1 MTQTPIAPLAGV
13 RVLELGNYIAA
24 PTAGRLLADFGAE
37 VIKVERPGTGDEL
50 RNWRLYKGD
59 TSMLYRT
66 LNRNKKSVV
75 LDLRTEAGREAV
87 LELAAKSDILLE
99 NFRPGTLEKW
109 GLGPEVLNEAN
120 PDLIITRVSAF
131 GQTGPLSARP
141 GFAAVAEAYG
151 GFRNLVGD
159 PDRPPVRVGVSIGD
173 SIAGLYAAFGS
184 MMSLYQREARRRMAG
199 PVGEVADRATPGAA
213 GEGNGLPLSERIIDV
228 ALNEAMFS
236 MMESLIPD
244 YSAYGIER
252 QRTGGRMEGI
262 APSNAYFCND
272 GSSIVV
278 AGNGDSIFQRYME
291 TIGRPDLGADPTL
304 QSNAG
309 RWARREE
316 LDQAIGEWT
325 VKLSAAEALAA
336 LEAAGVPAG
345 PIYTAADICT
355 DSQYAA
361 RNMIQKFDVSTGEET
376 LSDVGFPGI
385 VPVIGGQSLP
395 IRNLGPDLG
404 ENTDE
409 ILGGLLN
416 MDPAHIAAASG
427 KNTTQ
432 RREEA
437 LQP

>member
-1 MTQTPIAPLAGV
+1 MILIRNRVAPLEGV

-24 PTAGRLLADFGAE
+24 PTAGRMLADFGAE

-50 RNWRLYKGD
+50 RNWRLHKGD

-66 LNRNKKSVV
+66 INRNKKSVV
-75 LDLRTEAGREAV
+75 LDLRTEAGRQAV
-87 LELAAKSDILLE
+87 LKLVAKSDILLE

-109 GLGPEVLNEAN
+109 GLGPNALNEAN
-120 PDLIITRVSAF
+120 PELIITRISAF

-159 PDRPPVRVGVSIGD
+159 SDRPPVRVGVSIGD
-173 SIAGLYAAFGS
+173 SIAGLYAAFGA
-184 MMSLYQREARRRMAG
+184 MMSLYQREAGRREAG
-199 PVGEVADRATPGAA
+199 SVI
-213 GEGNGLPLSERIIDV
+213 PLQERIIDV

-244 YSAYGIER
+244 YQAYGVER
-252 QRTGGRMEGI
+252 QRVGGRMEGI
-262 APSNAYFCND
+262 APSNAYFCRD

-278 AGNGDSIFQRYME
+278 AGNGDSIFQRYMV
-291 TIGRPDLGADPTL
+291 TIGRPDLAADPTL
-304 QSNAG
+304 QSNAD

-316 LDQAIGEWT
+316 LDHSIGAWAAG
-325 VKLSAAEALAA
+325 LDSADALAA
-336 LEAAGVPAG
+336 LDAAGVPAG
-345 PIYTAADICT
+345 PIFTAADIST

-361 RNMIQKFDVSTGEET
+361 RNMIQKFDVSTGEEILT
-376 LSDVGFPGI
+376 GVGFPGI

-395 IRNLGPDLG
+395 IRSLGPDLG
-404 ENTDE
+404 ENTVE
-409 ILGGLLN
+409 ILSGLLE
-416 MDPAHIAAASG
+416 MDDEEINAASG
-427 KNTTQ
+427 
-432 RREEA
+432 REEA

>member
-1 MTQTPIAPLAGV
+1 MTHQTIAPLDGV

-50 RNWRLYKGD
+50 RNWRLHKGN

-75 LDLRTEAGREAV
+75 LDLRTDAGKQAV
-87 LELAAKSDILLE
+87 LALVAKCDILLE

-109 GLGPEVLNEAN
+109 GLGPEVLNAAN
-120 PDLIITRVSAF
+120 PDLIVTRISAF
-131 GQTGPLSARP
+131 GQTGPLSERP

-159 PDRPPVRVGVSIGD
+159 PDRAPVRVGVSIGD

-184 MMSLYQREARRRMAG
+184 MMSLYQREARRRDSAG
-199 PVGEVADRATPGAA
+199 AV
-213 GEGNGLPLSERIIDV
+213 PLTERIIDV

-244 YSAYGIER
+244 YQAYGVDR
-252 QRTGGRMEGI
+252 QRVGGRMEGI
-262 APSNAYFCND
+262 APSNAYVCKD
-272 GSSIVV
+272 GASIVV
-278 AGNGDSIFQRYME
+278 AGNGDSIYQRYML
-291 TIGRPDLGADPTL
+291 TIGRPDLAEDPFL
-304 QSNAG
+304 QTNAG
-309 RWARREE
+309 RWAKRDE
-316 LDQAIGEWT
+316 LDQAIGEWAAT
-325 VKLSAAEALAA
+325 LSGAEALAA
-336 LEAAGVPAG
+336 LDTAGVPAG
-345 PIYTAADICT
+345 PIYTAADIST

-361 RNMIQKFDVSTGEET
+361 RNMIQKFDVSTGEEI
-376 LSDVGFPGI
+376 LPGVGFPGI
-385 VPVIGGQSLP
+385 VPVIGDQSLP

-404 ENTDE
+404 ENTQE

-416 MDPAHIAAASG
+416 MDAAQITAASG
-427 KNTTQ
+427 
-432 RREEA
+432 REEA
-437 LQP
+437 LRP

>member
-1 MTQTPIAPLAGV
+1 MTHQTIAPLDGV

-50 RNWRLYKGD
+50 RNWRLHKGN

-75 LDLRTEAGREAV
+75 LDLRTDAGRQAV
-87 LELAAKSDILLE
+87 LALVAKCDILLE

-109 GLGPEVLNEAN
+109 GLGPEVLNQAN
-120 PDLIITRVSAF
+120 PDLIVTRISAF
-131 GQTGPLSARP
+131 GQTGPLSERP
-141 GFAAVAEAYG
+141 GFAAVAEAYS

-159 PDRPPVRVGVSIGD
+159 PDRAPVRVGVSIGD

-184 MMSLYQREARRRMAG
+184 IMSLYQREARRRDSAG
-199 PVGEVADRATPGAA
+199 AV
-213 GEGNGLPLSERIIDV
+213 PLTERIIDV

-244 YSAYGIER
+244 YQAYGVDR
-252 QRTGGRMEGI
+252 QRVGGRMEGI
-262 APSNAYFCND
+262 APSNAYVCKD
-272 GSSIVV
+272 GASIVV
-278 AGNGDSIFQRYME
+278 AGNGDSIYQRYME
-291 TIGRPDLGADPTL
+291 TIGRADLAKDPEL

-316 LDQAIGEWT
+316 LDQAIGEW
-325 VKLSAAEALAA
+325 SAQLTAPEALAA
-336 LEAAGVPAG
+336 LDAAGVPAG
-345 PIYTAADICT
+345 PIYTAADIST

-361 RNMIQKFDVSTGEET
+361 RNMIQKFDVSTGEEI
-376 LSDVGFPGI
+376 LPGVGFPGI
-385 VPVIGGQSLP
+385 VPVIGDQSLP

-404 ENTDE
+404 ENTEE
-409 ILGGLLN
+409 ILGGLLQF
-416 MDPAHIAAASG
+416 DAAQIDAASG
-427 KNTTQ
+427 
-432 RREEA
+432 REEA
-437 LQP
+437 LRP

>member
-1 MTQTPIAPLAGV
+1 MTETPIAPLAGV

-50 RNWRLYKGD
+50 RNWRLHKGD

-66 LNRNKKSVV
+66 INRNKKSVV
-75 LDLRTEAGREAV
+75 LDLRTDAGKQAV
-87 LELAAKSDILLE
+87 LALVARSDILLE

-109 GLGPEVLNEAN
+109 GLGPDVLNEAN
-120 PDLIITRVSAF
+120 PDLIITRISAF
-131 GQTGPLSARP
+131 GQTGPLSERP

-184 MMSLYQREARRRMAG
+184 MMSLYQREARRR
-199 PVGEVADRATPGAA
+199 DAA
-213 GEGNGLPLSERIIDV
+213 GAVPLTERVIDV
-228 ALNEAMFS
+228 ALHEAMFS

-244 YSAYGIER
+244 YQAYGVDR
-252 QRTGGRMEGI
+252 QRVGGRMEGI
-262 APSNAYFCND
+262 APSNAYLCRD
-272 GSSIVV
+272 GASIVV
-278 AGNGDSIFQRYME
+278 AGNGDSIYQRYMH
-291 TIGRPDLGADPTL
+291 TIGRADLAGDPTL
-304 QSNAG
+304 QTNAG

-316 LDQAIGEWT
+316 LDQAIGTW
-325 VKLSAAEALAA
+325 AAELDAADALAA

-345 PIYTAADICT
+345 PIYTVADIST

-361 RNMIQKFDVSTGEET
+361 RNMIQKFDVSTGDEI
-376 LSDVGFPGI
+376 LPGVGFPGI
-385 VPVIGGQSLP
+385 VPVIGDHSLP

-404 ENTDE
+404 ANTEE

-416 MDPAHIAAASG
+416 MDPAEISAASG
-427 KNTTQ
+427 
-432 RREEA
+432 REEA